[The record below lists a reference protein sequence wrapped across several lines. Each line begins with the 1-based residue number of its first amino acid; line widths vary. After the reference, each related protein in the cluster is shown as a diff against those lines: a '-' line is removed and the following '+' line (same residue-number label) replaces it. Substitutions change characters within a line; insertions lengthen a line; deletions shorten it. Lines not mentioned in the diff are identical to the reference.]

1 MLPRSAVK
9 SAMAGGT
16 PEHAALA
23 IAVAGV
29 LHGQL
34 RGGPCRIFSS
44 DLCVRAVDADMAAY
58 PDLTIVCGE
67 VLRDPLDKDV
77 VIDPTVLVEVLSPS
91 TELFDRN
98 EKREAYQTIASLRE
112 YVLVS
117 QSEKQIEVWRSGE

>member
-1 MLPRSAVK
+1 MVGAPIHRYTYQQYRAHERVSNVK
-9 SAMAGGT
+9 HEFLNGEIYAMAGGT

-77 VIDPTVLVEVLSPS
+77 VIDPT
-91 TELFDRN
+91 
-98 EKREAYQTIASLRE
+98 
-112 YVLVS
+112 
-117 QSEKQIEVWRSGE
+117 